1 VTRVAAIAVFAVLAA
16 SCRTISLSSN
26 ALMPEPDAH
35 VSPPAYF
42 DVQWWNTLVKP
53 TLLEYQPSET
63 ATPAIDPD
71 TERIV
76 VCTRDS
82 MLRSLS
88 PIDGRIEWEKPL
100 HGRCFAGSTIEEG
113 VIYVPGGDSTL
124 YALRARTGE
133 ELWKYESG
141 EELVTSP
148 VLSGD
153 TVLVASQS
161 ETLFAVD
168 RNTGKWKWQY
178 RRDPPPGF
186 TVRGTATPVVRND
199 IVYMGFAD
207 GYVVALGLSDGAQ
220 KWERNLTTS
229 GGTQFLDADAT
240 PVLDDNGNLFAA
252 SYKDGV
258 YQLKAETGDLEWTT
272 ARQGAASVLRAGDE
286 IIVSGEGKL
295 QALFAGTGKE
305 MWSLE
310 LNQGQHKSALFGGG
324 ASTAGRPPLLLRG
337 ILVVPTTGPL
347 VFVDPMKGR
356 AKMSWN
362 PGKGVTAT
370 PALSHG
376 RLYVLTNLGTVFA
389 LQLRGGGS

>member
-1 VTRVAAIAVFAVLAA
+1 MTWRPLVIAVLALA
-16 SCRTISLSSN
+16 ACRTISLDSN
-26 ALMPEPDAH
+26 AMVPEADAH

-42 DVQWWNTLVKP
+42 DVQWWHSLVKP

-76 VCTRDS
+76 VCTKDS

-88 PIDGRIEWEKPL
+88 PVDGRIEWEKAL
-100 HGRCFAGSTIEEG
+100 HGRCFAGSTIVDG
-113 VIYVPGGDSTL
+113 VVYVPGGDATL

-133 ELWKYESG
+133 EIWTYLSG
-141 EELVTSP
+141 EELVTVP
-148 VLSGD
+148 VIAGD
-153 TVLVASQS
+153 LVLVASQS

-168 RNTGKWKWQY
+168 RATGKWKWQY
-178 RRDPPPGF
+178 RRDAPPGF
-186 TVRGTATPVVRND
+186 TVRGTATPVVKND

-207 GYVVALGLSDGAQ
+207 GYVVALALNDGAQ

-240 PVLDDNGNLFAA
+240 PVIDANGNLFAA

-258 YQLKAETGDLEWTT
+258 YGLKADTGDLEWTT
-272 ARQGAASVLRAGDE
+272 ARLGTSSVLQSGE
-286 IIVSGEGKL
+286 TLIVGGEGKL
-295 QALFAGTGKE
+295 AALFAQTGKE
-305 MWSLE
+305 MWTLD
-310 LNQGQHKSALFGGG
+310 LTLGKKG
-324 ASTAGRPPLLLRG
+324 AVTAGRPPLMLRG
-337 ILVVPTTGPL
+337 MVVVPTSGAL
-347 VFVDPMKGR
+347 MFVDPMKGK
-356 AKMSWN
+356 AKLAWN

-370 PALSHG
+370 PALFHG
-376 RLYVLTNLGTVFA
+376 RMYVLSNLGTVFA